1 MTLGLIGNISEYQIC
16 LDEAIEVHRPPGD
29 LRFLIVIFSRQGAP
43 FRDLLEQYHDYL
55 TSDLGDKSLFS
66 EMAKIINHMNLPVPP
81 FLTTDYL
88 DMSQPINENFSGE
101 VLNDLQKYV
110 LNTIHDLLSSETKP
124 YNLMFLQGRAG
135 TGKTYTANVIIN
147 TLRGNGF
154 KVLVTGT
161 TGIAVSQYKQGM
173 TCHSLLKLQI
183 DQFTQNKDLV
193 CNIGYGT
200 QRAKEILEAD
210 LIIIDEISMLTIN
223 TADQINYTLR
233 MLVFFQLSEIYQNN
247 TIDFDSIPPFGGK
260 MILFVGDLLQLPPVI
275 KNSNASVASK
285 LITCCHFW
293 KNVKLFGLKDAI
305 RCSNQI
311 WNDFLVNIG
320 NGKTSQYNSWY
331 DLQKDCN
338 ITVTRDF
345 DVAKDFFIKNIDL
358 SGKFP
363 LDRQWISTTNAMV
376 DMINGYFHELRLK
389 FDKRND
395 LGPFFSSTEIL
406 PIFAESEISKEIKM
420 SEALDFVNKINIK
433 DIPPSRIDL
442 LIGEPMC
449 LMRNINTADGMVKN
463 QRCYVVNRTPNSV
476 IIEFEDKSTKTLPR
490 INFEGE
496 TNGIK
501 FIRHQVPLRPL
512 YSGTIHKSQ
521 GMTLDR
527 VVVDLRSDFWEHGQL
542 YVVLSRVRDPSKI
555 CILLP
560 QNETEND
567 DKIKPVSDKEI
578 VDLVC
583 SIENQNIQ
591 GINETDGYIQ
601 NLSQFSLSEETSPI
615 EPNPLQMTS
624 FDKLSYIEDDPAL
637 NGEHYNICSNES
649 YQPEM
654 EILNRARDDTNIA
667 FNQQPQNI
675 NIQNLICDMNHSSII
690 MNPNLV
696 TNENSNILSF
706 TLSDLEEL
714 NKLLFSSNNFNPIN
728 FIQKKEKTKII
739 SRYAI
744 MNIYL

>member
-1 MTLGLIGNISEYQIC
+1 
-16 LDEAIEVHRPPGD
+16 
-29 LRFLIVIFSRQGAP
+29 
-43 FRDLLEQYHDYL
+43 
-55 TSDLGDKSLFS
+55 
-66 EMAKIINHMNLPVPP
+66 
-81 FLTTDYL
+81 
-88 DMSQPINENFSGE
+88 
-101 VLNDLQKYV
+101 
-110 LNTIHDLLSSETKP
+110 
-124 YNLMFLQGRAG
+124 
-135 TGKTYTANVIIN
+135 
-147 TLRGNGF
+147 
-154 KVLVTGT
+154 
-161 TGIAVSQYKQGM
+161 
-173 TCHSLLKLQI
+173 
-183 DQFTQNKDLV
+183 
-193 CNIGYGT
+193 
-200 QRAKEILEAD
+200 
-210 LIIIDEISMLTIN
+210 
-223 TADQINYTLR
+223 
-233 MLVFFQLSEIYQNN
+233 
-247 TIDFDSIPPFGGK
+247 
-260 MILFVGDLLQLPPVI
+260 
-275 KNSNASVASK
+275 
-285 LITCCHFW
+285 
-293 KNVKLFGLKDAI
+293 
-305 RCSNQI
+305 
-311 WNDFLVNIG
+311 
-320 NGKTSQYNSWY
+320 
-331 DLQKDCN
+331 
-338 ITVTRDF
+338 
-345 DVAKDFFIKNIDL
+345 
-358 SGKFP
+358 
-363 LDRQWISTTNAMV
+363 
-376 DMINGYFHELRLK
+376 
-389 FDKRND
+389 
-395 LGPFFSSTEIL
+395 
-406 PIFAESEISKEIKM
+406 
-420 SEALDFVNKINIK
+420 
-433 DIPPSRIDL
+433 
-442 LIGEPMC
+442 
-449 LMRNINTADGMVKN
+449 MVKN

-542 YVVLSRVRDPSKI
+542 YVALSRVRDPSKI

-601 NLSQFSLSEETSPI
+601 NLSQFSLSEENSPI

-675 NIQNLICDMNHSSII
+675 NNQNNIQNLICDMNHSSII

-696 TNENSNILSF
+696 KNENSNILSF

-728 FIQKKEKTKII
+728 FIQKKRKNQNYFKICDYEHLFVNNKNNDDMFQNFDDLYPKIRDIFHDNFQLYDIDNIQWKMNKFIGLKNFGHTCYLNSVIQVLSNSFYFRRCIWNIDFNCSIIESFKSIFYQLSFNRKIQNFIVQPYNLIQALNLENFINAPLDAHEILIKILNKFVDLKLFEPVSYFVLVSKIQTIHTTEINESTDISEYTFSITIDQKISSSVADEIMRLEDFSGFIDKNIFRISYFSHLPKILIVYINRTLYNSQTNQPEKNIICFKINDELNVLNKDTNIRLKHTLFATIVHVGESAENGHYVSLLRFLYNNNIVYFCFSDSHVNEI
-739 SRYAI
+739 SQNDFYDDSNGNLYNNSCATLAFYIQENDFPLIGRI
-744 MNIYL
+744 